1 MFRYCFLRYPGGKG
15 KAVTLSYDDGVR
27 FDVPLARII
36 EKYGIKCTFNLNTGF
51 MTEDRKENK
60 LMPEE
65 VQAELLDHGHEVA
78 VHGKFHRAPGL
89 CRPFE
94 VAADVMDC
102 RRELEEM
109 FGMIIRG
116 MAYPDSGILVMMGGN
131 TLEDIS
137 RRLSELG
144 IAYSRTLAG
153 DNDSFMLPNNWY
165 AWMPTCHHNNPNLM
179 PWLEKFLT
187 EPMNHYLAVRFPKVF
202 YVWGHTY
209 EFRNDNNWE
218 VLENFCKRA
227 SGHEDVWYAT
237 NIEICEYMK
246 AYEQLLFNVDN
257 TMVYNPTNTTIWFE
271 VDGDDYK
278 IEPGQTI
285 NVVNKYCPQ

>member
-1 MFRYCFLRYPGGKG
+1 MRYRFARFPGGKS
-15 KAVTLSYDDGVR
+15 KAITLSYDDGCR
-27 FDVPLARII
+27 DDLQFTQII
-36 EKYGIKCTFNLNTGF
+36 NKYGLKATFNVNSDLIPIQGGEWRLTA
-51 MTEDRKENK
+51 E
-60 LMPEE
+60 
-65 VQAELLDHGHEVA
+65 ELLQMVGDKHELATHGALHI
-78 VHGKFHRAPGL
+78 APGKATPVDMIRDTL
-89 CRPFE
+89 
-94 VAADVMDC
+94 DC
-102 RRELEEM
+102 RRSLERIT
-109 FGMIIRG
+109 GKIIRG
-116 MAYPDSGILVMMGGN
+116 MAYPDSGITLMMGGN
-131 TLEDIS
+131 NLEDIS

-187 EPMNHYLAVRFPKVF
+187 TPLNDYLAIRFPKVF

-209 EFRNDNNWE
+209 EFANNNNWE
-218 VLENFCKRA
+218 ILEDFCKRA

-237 NIEICEYMK
+237 NIEICEYVK

-257 TMVYNPTNTTIWFE
+257 TIAYNPTNTTIWFE

-285 NVVNKYCPQ
+285 SIANKHCPQ

>member
-1 MFRYCFLRYPGGKG
+1 MRYRFVRFPGVKS
-15 KAVTLSYDDGVR
+15 KAITLSYDDGVR
-27 FDVPLARII
+27 DDLHFTEII
-36 EKYGIKCTFNLNTGF
+36 DRYGLKATFNVNTDLIPTQSGELRL
-51 MTEDRKENK
+51 TAE
-60 LMPEE
+60 
-65 VQAELLDHGHEVA
+65 ELLQMVGDKHELATHGALHI
-78 VHGKFHRAPGL
+78 APGKATPVDMIRDTL
-89 CRPFE
+89 
-94 VAADVMDC
+94 DC
-102 RRELEEM
+102 RRSLERIT
-109 FGMIIRG
+109 GKIIRG
-116 MAYPDSGILVMMGGN
+116 MAYPDSGITLMMGGN
-131 TLEDIS
+131 NLEDIS

-153 DNDSFMLPNNWY
+153 DNDGFMLPNNWY

-209 EFRNDNNWE
+209 EFRNNNNWE

-237 NIEICEYMK
+237 NIEICEYVK

-257 TMVYNPTNTTIWFE
+257 TIAYNPTNTTIWFE

-285 NVVNKYCPQ
+285 SIANKHCPQ

>member
-1 MFRYCFLRYPGGKG
+1 MRYRFARFPGGKS
-15 KAVTLSYDDGVR
+15 KAITLSYDDGVR
-27 FDVPLARII
+27 DDLRFVEII
-36 EKYGIKCTFNLNTGF
+36 DQYGLKATFNVNT
-51 MTEDRKENK
+51 D
-60 LMPEE
+60 LIPEQTGE
-65 VQAELLDHGHEVA
+65 LRLTAEELLQMVGDKHELATHGALHI
-78 VHGKFHRAPGL
+78 APGKATPVDMIRDTL
-89 CRPFE
+89 
-94 VAADVMDC
+94 DC
-102 RRELEEM
+102 RRSLERIT
-109 FGMIIRG
+109 GKIIRG

-285 NVVNKYCPQ
+285 NVVDKYCPQ

>member
-1 MFRYCFLRYPGGKG
+1 MRYRFVRFPGGKS
-15 KAVTLSYDDGVR
+15 KAITLSYDDGVR
-27 FDVPLARII
+27 DDLRFVEII
-36 EKYGIKCTFNLNTGF
+36 DQYGLKATFNVNT
-51 MTEDRKENK
+51 D
-60 LMPEE
+60 LIPEQTGE
-65 VQAELLDHGHEVA
+65 LRLTAEELLQMVGDKHELATHGALHIA
-78 VHGKFHRAPGL
+78 SGKATPVDMIRDTL
-89 CRPFE
+89 
-94 VAADVMDC
+94 DC
-102 RRELEEM
+102 RRSLERIT
-109 FGMIIRG
+109 GKIIRG

-237 NIEICEYMK
+237 NIEICEYVK

-257 TMVYNPTNTTIWFE
+257 TIVYNPTNTTIWFE
-271 VDGDDYK
+271 LDGDDYK

-285 NVVNKYCPQ
+285 TVADKYCPQ

>member
-1 MFRYCFLRYPGGKG
+1 MRYRFARFPGGRS
-15 KAVTLSYDDGVR
+15 KAITLSYDDGVR
-27 FDVPLARII
+27 DDLRFVQII
-36 EKYGIKCTFNLNTGF
+36 DQYGLKATFNVNTDLIPAQTGELRL
-51 MTEDRKENK
+51 TAE
-60 LMPEE
+60 
-65 VQAELLDHGHEVA
+65 ELLQMVGDTHELATHGALHI
-78 VHGKFHRAPGL
+78 APGKATPVDMIRDTL
-89 CRPFE
+89 
-94 VAADVMDC
+94 DC
-102 RRELEEM
+102 RRSLERIT
-109 FGMIIRG
+109 GKIIRG

-209 EFRNDNNWE
+209 EFRRDNNWE
-218 VLENFCKRA
+218 RIEEFAEFVSNK
-227 SGHEDVWYAT
+227 SDVWYAT
-237 NIEICEYMK
+237 NIEIYDYIQ
-246 AYEQLLFNVDN
+246 AYRLLQFSMDGNRVHN
-257 TMVYNPTNTTIWFE
+257 PSAVEVFFEIAEKPYSVKSGETMTIE
-271 VDGDDYK
+271 
-278 IEPGQTI
+278 
-285 NVVNKYCPQ
+285 